1 VPRRPV
7 PIWNQK
13 GLRPQAFC
21 LRLEATP
28 ERGNCCPEPLRP
40 AGKAAKSAASRRNA
54 FIGPRHISLSFQD
67 PASRPRTHRHWLAL
81 GFSFA
86 LTAVTLFFVFR
97 GIDRQAFARLLA
109 TQDRGWLA
117 IAAVL
122 LLTQIFLGGERW
134 RSILCALMRG
144 PPPSV
149 ASVQV
154 VFYASIFFNCLPF
167 GTVGGDVARV
177 WLARRFALSLSQ
189 IVLSILVDRV
199 VTVAALI
206 ILALAT
212 LPSISSPL
220 AVTAW
225 FGGAAILIAGVLG
238 ILLLGV
244 IERLLGRWRKRRLIH
259 HVLRMAE
266 ELHQMRTLSGLV
278 ALWFALASGAC
289 SAFGA
294 YCIARSL
301 GIGVRPVPMIA
312 VISIMTL
319 VVALPISV
327 AGWGV
332 REISLVALLGL
343 LGVDREAALALSVE
357 LGLISTLLSLPGGAV
372 WLTLRD
378 HRNAASPA
386 K

>member
-1 VPRRPV
+1 LS
-7 PIWNQK
+7 IQDSTS
-13 GLRPQAFC
+13 RPQ
-21 LRLEATP
+21 
-28 ERGNCCPEPLRP
+28 
-40 AGKAAKSAASRRNA
+40 
-54 FIGPRHISLSFQD
+54 
-67 PASRPRTHRHWLAL
+67 THRHWLAL

-97 GIDRQAFARLLA
+97 GIDRQTFTRLLA
-109 TQDRGWLA
+109 TQDHSWLA
-117 IAAVL
+117 MAAVFL
-122 LLTQIFLGGERW
+122 LIQIFLGGERW
-134 RSILCALMRG
+134 RSVLSALMRG
-144 PPPSV
+144 PSPSM
-149 ASVQV
+149 ASVQA

-199 VTVAALI
+199 VTVAALVM
-206 ILALAT
+206 LALAT
-212 LPSISSPL
+212 LPTISNPV

-225 FGGAAILIAGVLG
+225 FGGAAILVAGALG
-238 ILLLGV
+238 ILLLGAV
-244 IERLLGRWRKRRLIH
+244 ERVLGRWRKQRFIH
-259 HVLRMAE
+259 FVLRMVE
-266 ELHQMRTLSGLV
+266 EMRQVKTRAGLV
-278 ALWFALASGAC
+278 ALCFALASGAC
-289 SAFGA
+289 SGSGA

-301 GIGVRPVPMIA
+301 GIGVGAVPMIA

-319 VVALPISV
+319 VVALPVSV

-332 REISLVALLGL
+332 REITLVALLGL

-357 LGLISTLLSLPGGAV
+357 LGLITTLLSLPGGVV

>member
-1 VPRRPV
+1 
-7 PIWNQK
+7 
-13 GLRPQAFC
+13 
-21 LRLEATP
+21 
-28 ERGNCCPEPLRP
+28 
-40 AGKAAKSAASRRNA
+40 
-54 FIGPRHISLSFQD
+54 LSFQD
-67 PASRPRTHRHWLAL
+67 PASHPQTHRHWLAL

-97 GIDRQAFARLLA
+97 GIDRQTFTRLLA

-117 IAAVL
+117 VAAVF

-134 RSILCALMRG
+134 RSILCALMRS

-149 ASVQV
+149 ASVQA

-199 VTVAALI
+199 LTVAALVM
-206 ILALAT
+206 LALVT
-212 LPSISSPL
+212 LPTISSPV
-220 AVTAW
+220 AVIVW
-225 FGGAAILIAGVLG
+225 LGGAAILVAGALG
-238 ILLLGV
+238 ILLLRI
-244 IERLLGRWRKRRLIH
+244 IERLLGRWRKQRFIH
-259 HVLRMAE
+259 FVLRMAE
-266 ELHQMRTLSGLV
+266 ELRQVKMRAGLI
-278 ALWFALASGAC
+278 ALCFALGSGVC
-289 SAFGA
+289 SGFGA

-301 GIGVRPVPMIA
+301 GIGVGPVPMIA

-357 LGLISTLLSLPGGAV
+357 LGLISTLLSLPGGAL
-372 WLTLRD
+372 WLTLRNP
-378 HRNAASPA
+378 RNAALPA
-386 K
+386 NGSRK

>member
-1 VPRRPV
+1 MAAKLP
-7 PIWNQK
+7 K
-13 GLRPQAFC
+13 
-21 LRLEATP
+21 
-28 ERGNCCPEPLRP
+28 EPLLGTR
-40 AGKAAKSAASRRNA
+40 AV
-54 FIGPRHISLSFQD
+54 IGPRYVPLSIQD
-67 PASRPRTHRHWLAL
+67 SISRPQTHRHWLAL

-109 TQDRGWLA
+109 TQDRAWLA
-117 IAAVL
+117 VAAVF

-134 RSILCALMRG
+134 RSILCALMR
-144 PPPSV
+144 PPPSM
-149 ASVQV
+149 ASVQA
-154 VFYASIFFNCLPF
+154 VFYASIFFNCLPL

-177 WLARRFALSLSQ
+177 WLARRFAQSLSQ

-199 VTVAALI
+199 LTVAALI
-206 ILALAT
+206 MLALAT
-212 LPSISSPL
+212 LPTISSPV

-225 FGGAAILIAGVLG
+225 FGGAAILVAGALG
-238 ILLLGV
+238 ILLLSV
-244 IERLLGRWRKRRLIH
+244 IERLLGRWRKHRLIH
-259 HVLRMAE
+259 FGLRMAE
-266 ELHQMRTLSGLV
+266 ELRQLKMRSGLI
-278 ALWFALASGAC
+278 ALCFALASGAC
-289 SAFGA
+289 SGFGA

-301 GIGVRPVPMIA
+301 GFAVGPVPMIA

-357 LGLISTLLSLPGGAV
+357 LGLITTLLSLPGGVV

-378 HRNAASPA
+378 HRNAASLA

>member
-1 VPRRPV
+1 MP
-7 PIWNQK
+7 
-13 GLRPQAFC
+13 
-21 LRLEATP
+21 
-28 ERGNCCPEPLRP
+28 PL
-40 AGKAAKSAASRRNA
+40 GINGI
-54 FIGPRHISLSFQD
+54 IGPRHISLSFQE
-67 PASRPRTHRHWLAL
+67 PASRPQTHRHWLAL

-97 GIDRQAFARLLA
+97 GIDRQTFTRLLA

-117 IAAVL
+117 VAAVF

-149 ASVQV
+149 ASVQA

-199 VTVAALI
+199 LTVAALI
-206 ILALAT
+206 MLALAT
-212 LPSISSPL
+212 LPTIPSPV

-225 FGGAAILIAGVLG
+225 FGGAAFLVAGALG
-238 ILLLGV
+238 ILLLGDH
-244 IERLLGRWRKRRLIH
+244 RTPARAMAKAAPDPF
-259 HVLRMAE
+259 VLRMAE
-266 ELHQMRTLSGLV
+266 ELRQVKTRAGLI
-278 ALWFALASGAC
+278 ALCFALASGAC

-301 GIGVRPVPMIA
+301 GLGVGPVPMIA

-319 VVALPISV
+319 IVALPISV

-332 REISLVALLGL
+332 REISLVALLGI

-378 HRNAASPA
+378 HRNAASPT

>member
-1 VPRRPV
+1 
-7 PIWNQK
+7 
-13 GLRPQAFC
+13 
-21 LRLEATP
+21 
-28 ERGNCCPEPLRP
+28 
-40 AGKAAKSAASRRNA
+40 
-54 FIGPRHISLSFQD
+54 
-67 PASRPRTHRHWLAL
+67 
-81 GFSFA
+81 
-86 LTAVTLFFVFR
+86 
-97 GIDRQAFARLLA
+97 
-109 TQDRGWLA
+109 
-117 IAAVL
+117 
-122 LLTQIFLGGERW
+122 
-134 RSILCALMRG
+134 MRG

-149 ASVQV
+149 ASVQA

-177 WLARRFALSLSQ
+177 WLARRFELSLSQ

-199 VTVAALI
+199 LTVAALI
-206 ILALAT
+206 MLALAT
-212 LPSISSPL
+212 LPTISSPF

-225 FGGAAILIAGVLG
+225 FGGAAILVAGA
-238 ILLLGV
+238 
-244 IERLLGRWRKRRLIH
+244 
-259 HVLRMAE
+259 LRHPAARGHRTPARAMAE
-266 ELHQMRTLSGLV
+266 AATYSFCPAHGGGAAPAEQRAGLI
-278 ALWFALASGAC
+278 ALCFALASGAC

-301 GIGVRPVPMIA
+301 GLGVGPVPMIA

>member
-1 VPRRPV
+1 LS
-7 PIWNQK
+7 IQDTTS
-13 GLRPQAFC
+13 RPQ
-21 LRLEATP
+21 
-28 ERGNCCPEPLRP
+28 
-40 AGKAAKSAASRRNA
+40 
-54 FIGPRHISLSFQD
+54 
-67 PASRPRTHRHWLAL
+67 THRHWLAL
-81 GFSFA
+81 GFSVV
-86 LTAVTLFFVFR
+86 LTAATLFFVFR

-117 IAAVL
+117 IAAVF

-134 RSILCALMRG
+134 RSILCAFMRG
-144 PPPSV
+144 PPPSM
-149 ASVQV
+149 ASVQA

-177 WLARRFALSLSQ
+177 WLTRRFALSLSQ

-199 VTVAALI
+199 LTVAALI
-206 ILALAT
+206 MLALAT
-212 LPSISSPL
+212 WPTISSPF

-225 FGGAAILIAGVLG
+225 FGGAAILVVVALG
-238 ILLLGV
+238 MLLLGM
-244 IERLLGRWRKRRLIH
+244 IERLLGRWRRQRLIH
-259 HVLRMAE
+259 FVLRTAE
-266 ELHQMRTLSGLV
+266 ELRQLSKRAGLI
-278 ALWFALASGAC
+278 ALCFALASGAC
-289 SAFGA
+289 SGLGA

-301 GIGVRPVPMIA
+301 GLGVGPVPMIA
-312 VISIMTL
+312 VTSMMTL

-378 HRNAASPA
+378 HRNAASQA

>member
-1 VPRRPV
+1 MP
-7 PIWNQK
+7 
-13 GLRPQAFC
+13 GA
-21 LRLEATP
+21 LEAWRQSCQKCRLFRTT
-28 ERGNCCPEPLRP
+28 
-40 AGKAAKSAASRRNA
+40 A
-54 FIGPRHISLSFQD
+54 FIGPRYISLSFQD
-67 PASRPRTHRHWLAL
+67 STSRSQTHRHWLAL

-117 IAAVL
+117 VAAV
-122 LLTQIFLGGERW
+122 FLV
-134 RSILCALMRG
+134 

-149 ASVQV
+149 ASVQA

-199 VTVAALI
+199 LTVAALI
-206 ILALAT
+206 MLALAT
-212 LPSISSPL
+212 LPTISSPF
-220 AVTAW
+220 AITAW
-225 FGGAAILIAGVLG
+225 FGGAAILAAGALG

-244 IERLLGRWRKRRLIH
+244 IERLLGRWRKQRLIH
-259 HVLRMAE
+259 YVLRMAE
-266 ELHQMRTLSGLV
+266 ELRQVKTRSGLI
-278 ALWFALASGAC
+278 ALCFALASGAC
-289 SAFGA
+289 SGFGA

-301 GIGVRPVPMIA
+301 GIAVGPVPMIA

-319 VVALPISV
+319 IVALPISV

-357 LGLISTLLSLPGGAV
+357 LGLITTLLSLPGGVV

>member
-1 VPRRPV
+1 V
-7 PIWNQK
+7 
-13 GLRPQAFC
+13 QA
-21 LRLEATP
+21 
-28 ERGNCCPEPLRP
+28 
-40 AGKAAKSAASRRNA
+40 
-54 FIGPRHISLSFQD
+54 
-67 PASRPRTHRHWLAL
+67 
-81 GFSFA
+81 
-86 LTAVTLFFVFR
+86 
-97 GIDRQAFARLLA
+97 
-109 TQDRGWLA
+109 
-117 IAAVL
+117 
-122 LLTQIFLGGERW
+122 
-134 RSILCALMRG
+134 
-144 PPPSV
+144 
-149 ASVQV
+149 

-199 VTVAALI
+199 LTVAALI
-206 ILALAT
+206 MLALAT
-212 LPSISSPL
+212 LPTISSPL

-225 FGGAAILIAGVLG
+225 FGGAAILVAGVLG

-244 IERLLGRWRKRRLIH
+244 IERVLGRWRRQRLIH
-259 HVLRMAE
+259 VVLRMAE
-266 ELHQMRTLSGLV
+266 ELRQLKTRSGLI
-278 ALWFALASGAC
+278 ALGFALGSGAC

-301 GIGVRPVPMIA
+301 GIGVGPVPMIA

-357 LGLISTLLSLPGGAV
+357 LGLISTLLSLPGGVV
-372 WLTLRD
+372 WLMLRD